1 MVPIER
7 EMYTIFTEVIK
18 WEGEVWGQNLKGCI
32 LITTSTTNEMELKLH
47 GSDLNLVN

>member
-18 WEGEVWGQNLKGCI
+18 WEGEVWGQNLKGI
-32 LITTSTTNEMELKLH
+32 LVTTSTTNEMELQLH
-47 GSDLNLVN
+47 GSDLNPVN